1 MNKRDLVNDMK
12 SLVDNS
18 GFINSVQL
26 AKYLRKSRGAMPDIL
41 EGLDY
46 IASGR
51 ERKYFIPDVAER
63 ILELRWGNER

>member
-1 MNKRDLVNDMK
+1 MNKRDLVNDIK
-12 SLVDNS
+12 NHVDKS

-46 IASGR
+46 IPSGK
-51 ERKYFIPDVAER
+51 EKKYFIPDVAER
-63 ILELRWGNER
+63 ILEMRWGSG